1 MTAPLLT
8 DTDIAE
14 RYGKSRAFV
23 QAQCRT
29 KTWPH
34 LRVGKSFRFTE
45 DHVAAIDA
53 QLEVATATPDP
64 MPQPGASNA
73 WGRKGRS
80 S

>member
-8 DTDIAE
+8 DTDLAD

-53 QLEVATATPDP
+53 QLEVSTSTPDALP
-64 MPQPGASNA
+64 AAQPGNP

-80 S
+80 T